1 MRLLPAPTEHAGS
14 ALMEDPMPDVCARDG
29 HGVRQRTTI
38 AQPTSGAKVHAEGGT
53 R

>member
-14 ALMEDPMPDVCARDG
+14 ALMEGSMPDVCALDG
-29 HGVRQRTTI
+29 HSGRQRTPIT
-38 AQPTSGAKVHAEGGT
+38 QPTSGAKVHAEGGT

>member
-1 MRLLPAPTEHAGS
+1 MRLLPAPTEHVGS

-29 HGVRQRTTI
+29 HGARQRTPI
-38 AQPTSGAKVHAEGGT
+38 AQPTSGVKVHAEGGT